1 VLEASGAAFMSAHTR
16 RDVGNLYH
24 MAKLA
29 GLNFHLASLR
39 QDFPNDG
46 SSVMDFDPNVMGP
59 YYVEGVK
66 VAVAGP
72 AWDTEVPERS
82 PGETSPIRT
91 GPRLKMPRGN

>member
-1 VLEASGAAFMSAHTR
+1 
-16 RDVGNLYH
+16 
-24 MAKLA
+24 
-29 GLNFHLASLR
+29 
-39 QDFPNDG
+39 
-46 SSVMDFDPNVMGP
+46 MDFDPNVMGP
-59 YYVEGVK
+59 YFVEGVK